1 MSIIDELEELAFG
14 ARLKR
19 LYEYFAKDVVLIYK
33 DELLNFEP
41 KYFTLYYLISKQ
53 GEAGVTEIAEELGL
67 THPGVIHL
75 AKELEELGFI
85 ESVKSATDSRRRM
98 LRLSKKGRESLPKF
112 ERVWVKIVAL
122 NKALF
127 SSQQNNL
134 LNAIIE
140 TEAQLNEKPYYQ
152 RFQEMFN
159 PQGHSAVKVITY
171 EPQYARYFKN
181 LNIEWIN
188 TYFTVE
194 EHDLEQLNHPEEHIL
209 ADGGEILFAQIND
222 DIAGTCA
229 LIKTGPTE
237 YELAKMGVS
246 PKYQGRKIG
255 NSLMDA
261 AIAKTKELGG
271 TRLWLG
277 SNRRLTPALS
287 LYRKYGF
294 KEFKVV
300 ATPYA
305 RADIHMELELGEK
318 I

>member
-1 MSIIDELEELAFG
+1 MNIIDELEELAVG

-19 LYEYFAKDVVLIYK
+19 LYEYFAKDVAMIYK
-33 DELLNFEP
+33 DEQLNFEP

-85 ESVKSATDSRRRM
+85 ESAKSTTDSRRRL
-98 LRLSKKGRESLPKF
+98 LRLSAKGRESLPKL
-112 ERVWVKIVAL
+112 ERVWAKIVAL

-127 SSQQNNL
+127 NNQQNNL
-134 LNAIIE
+134 LSAIME
-140 TEAQLNEKPYYQ
+140 TEAQLNEKSYYQ

-159 PQGHSAVKVITY
+159 PQGNSPVKVITY
-171 EPQYARYFKN
+171 EPQYARHFKN

-194 EHDLEQLNHPEEHIL
+194 EHDLEQLDHPEEHIL

-229 LIKTGPTE
+229 LIKTSPTD
-237 YELAKMGVS
+237 YELAKMAVS

-255 NSLMDA
+255 NFLMNA
-261 AIAKTKELGG
+261 AIAKVKELGG
-271 TRLWLG
+271 TRIWLG
-277 SNRRLTPALS
+277 SNRDLVPAIS
-287 LYRKYGF
+287 LYKKYGF
-294 KEFKVV
+294 TEFKAA
-300 ATPYA
+300 ATPYQ
-305 RADIHMELELGEK
+305 RANIHMELSL
-318 I
+318 

>member
-1 MSIIDELEELAFG
+1 MSIIDELEELAIG

-19 LYEYFAKDVVLIYK
+19 LFEYFARDVVLIYK
-33 DELLNFEP
+33 DEQLNFEP
-41 KYFTLYYLISKQ
+41 KYFALYYLISKQ

-85 ESVKSATDSRRRM
+85 ESVKSATDSRKRM
-98 LRLSKKGRESLPKF
+98 LRLSEKGRESLPKF
-112 ERVWVKIVAL
+112 ERVWVKIAAL

-134 LNAIIE
+134 LSAIME

-159 PQGHSAVKVITY
+159 PQGYSAVKVITY

-209 ADGGEILFAQIND
+209 ADGGEIFFAQINN
-222 DIAGTCA
+222 DIAATCA
-229 LIKTGPTE
+229 LIKTGQTD
-237 YELAKMGVS
+237 YELAKMAVS

-255 NSLMDA
+255 NSLMEA

-294 KEFKVV
+294 KEFKVA

-305 RADIHMELELGEK
+305 RADIHMELDLEK
-318 I
+318 

>member
-1 MSIIDELEELAFG
+1 MNIIDELEELAIG

-19 LYEYFAKDVVLIYK
+19 LYEYFAKDVVMIYK
-33 DELLNFEP
+33 DEQLNFEP

-53 GEAGVTEIAEELGL
+53 GEVGVTEIAEELGC

-85 ESVKSATDSRRRM
+85 ESAKSATDSRRRL
-98 LRLSKKGRESLPKF
+98 LRLSAKGRESLPKF
-112 ERVWVKIVAL
+112 ERVWAKILAL

-127 SSQQNNL
+127 NNQQNNL
-134 LNAIIE
+134 LNAIME

-159 PQGHSAVKVITY
+159 PQGNGLIKVITY
-171 EPQYARYFKN
+171 EPQYARHFKN

-209 ADGGEILFAQIND
+209 ADGGEIFFAQIND

-229 LIKTGPTE
+229 LIKTGPAE
-237 YELAKMGVS
+237 YELAKMAVS

-255 NSLMDA
+255 NFLMDA

-277 SNRRLTPALS
+277 SNRVLVPAIS
-287 LYRKYGF
+287 LYKKYGF
-294 KEFKVV
+294 TEFTIS
-300 ATPYA
+300 ATPYQ
-305 RADIHMELELGEK
+305 RANIHMELYL
-318 I
+318 

>member
-1 MSIIDELEELAFG
+1 MTIIDELEELAIG

-19 LYEYFAKDVVLIYK
+19 LYEYFAKDVAVIYK
-33 DELLNFEP
+33 DEQLNFEP
-41 KYFTLYYLISKQ
+41 KFFTLYYLIGKQ
-53 GEAGVTEIAEELGL
+53 GETGVTEIAEELGL

-75 AKELEELGFI
+75 AKELEELGYI
-85 ESVKSATDSRRRM
+85 ESAKSASDSRKRM
-98 LRLSKKGRESLPKF
+98 LRLSEKGRESFPKF
-112 ERVWVKIVAL
+112 ERVWAKIVIL

-127 SSQQNNL
+127 AAQQNNL
-134 LNAIIE
+134 LSAIKE
-140 TEAQLNEKPYYQ
+140 TEKQLNDTSYYQ
-152 RFQEMFN
+152 RFQQMFN
-159 PQGHSAVKVITY
+159 PQGNSPVKVITY
-171 EPQYARYFKN
+171 DPQYARYFKN

-209 ADGGEILFAQIND
+209 ADGGEIFFARIND

-229 LIKTGPTE
+229 LIKTSPTE

-255 NSLMDA
+255 NLLLEA

-277 SNRRLTPALS
+277 SNRSLVPAIS
-287 LYRKYGF
+287 LYKKYGF
-294 KEFKVV
+294 TEFKVE
-300 ATPYA
+300 ASPYQ
-305 RADIHMELELGEK
+305 RANIHMELSL
-318 I
+318 

>member
-1 MSIIDELEELAFG
+1 MNIIDQLEELAIG

-19 LYEYFAKDVVLIYK
+19 LYDYFAKDVVMIYK
-33 DELLNFEP
+33 DEQLNFEP
-41 KYFTLYYLISKQ
+41 KYFTLYYLISRQ
-53 GEAGVTEIAEELGL
+53 GEAGVTEIAEELSL

-75 AKELEELGFI
+75 AKELEALGFI
-85 ESVKSATDSRRRM
+85 ESVKSSKDSRRRM
-98 LRLSKKGRESLPKF
+98 LRLSAKGKESLPKF
-112 ERVWVKIVAL
+112 ERVWAKIVAL
-122 NKALF
+122 NKELF
-127 SSQQNNL
+127 NNQKNNL
-134 LNAIIE
+134 LNAVME

-159 PQGHSAVKVITY
+159 PQGNSPVKVITY
-171 EPQYARYFKN
+171 QPQYARYFKN

-229 LIKTGPTE
+229 LVKTGPAE
-237 YELAKMGVS
+237 YELAKMAVS

-255 NSLMDA
+255 NLLMEA
-261 AIAKTKELGG
+261 AIAKAKELGG

-277 SNRRLTPALS
+277 SSHKLVPALS

-294 KEFKVV
+294 KEFTVES
-300 ATPYA
+300 TPYQ
-305 RADIHMELELGEK
+305 RASIHMERSLIE
-318 I
+318 

>member
-1 MSIIDELEELAFG
+1 MSLIDDLEELAVG

-19 LYEYFAKDVVLIYK
+19 LYEYFAKDVVQIYK
-33 DELLNFEP
+33 DEQLNFEP

-53 GEAGVTEIAEELGL
+53 GEAAVTEIAEELGC

-75 AKELEELGFI
+75 AKELEALGFI
-85 ESVKSATDSRRRM
+85 ESVKSASDSRKRM
-98 LRLSKKGRESLPKF
+98 LRLSEKGKDSLPKF
-112 ERVWVKIVAL
+112 ERVWAKILTL
-122 NKALF
+122 NKSLF
-127 SSQQNNL
+127 NSQQNNL
-134 LNAIIE
+134 LSAIME

-159 PQGHSAVKVITY
+159 PQGNNPVTVTTY
-171 EPQYARYFKN
+171 DPQNARYFKN

-194 EHDLEQLNHPEEHIL
+194 EHDLEQLNHPEEYII
-209 ADGGEILFAQIND
+209 APGGEILFAHID
-222 DIAGTCA
+222 DDVVGTCA
-229 LIKTGPTE
+229 VIKTGEAE
-237 YELAKMGVS
+237 YELAKMAVS

-255 NSLMDA
+255 NALMDA

-277 SNRRLTPALS
+277 SNTLLAPAIS

-294 KEFKVV
+294 TEFKV
-300 ATPYA
+300 ADTPYA
-305 RADIHMELELGEK
+305 RANIHMEKDLR
-318 I
+318 

>member
-1 MSIIDELEELAFG
+1 MNIIDQLEELAIG

-19 LYEYFAKDVVLIYK
+19 LNEYFAKDVAIIYK
-33 DELLNFEP
+33 DEQLNFEP
-41 KYFTLYYLISKQ
+41 KHFTLFYLINKL
-53 GEAGVTEIAEELGL
+53 GEAGVTEIAEELSL

-75 AKELEELGFI
+75 AKELEALGFI

-98 LRLSKKGRESLPKF
+98 LRLSAKGKESLPKL
-112 ERVWVKIVAL
+112 ERVWAKIVVL

-127 SSQQNNL
+127 NNQKNNL
-134 LNAIIE
+134 LNAIME

-159 PQGHSAVKVITY
+159 PQGNSQVKVITY
-171 EPQYARYFKN
+171 QPQYARHFKN

-194 EHDLEQLNHPEEHIL
+194 EHDLEQLNNPEEHIL

-222 DIAGTCA
+222 DDIAGTCA
-229 LIKTGPTE
+229 LIKTGPAE
-237 YELAKMGVS
+237 YELAKMAVN

-255 NSLMDA
+255 NLLMDA
-261 AIAKTKELGG
+261 AITKIKDLGA

-277 SNRRLTPALS
+277 SNRDLIAAIS
-287 LYRKYGF
+287 LYKKYGF
-294 KEFKVV
+294 KEFTVES
-300 ATPYA
+300 TPYQ
-305 RADIHMELELGEK
+305 RANIHMELSL